1 MVLQVYIDDS
11 GRGNRPVYVLGGW
24 LAESTAWASFSDA
37 WALALSEAPAK
48 PHFKMAKAKRWRD
61 EPHKRKIERLATIIQ
76 KHVTLGVS
84 LLVRHEYYNRIIKGR
99 IINKFD
105 DPYCIAF
112 FLAVTRVTRVLATTG
127 IAEPID
133 FIFDKSNPR
142 QSRLVMNLY
151 HLFFTEKA
159 PNEYK
164 PLIGGPPRFKNDEK
178 CPPLQAADMYA
189 WHIGQ
194 YQEELETGRTF
205 SSPAWAIFDSM
216 KHRQIWTTEEDL
228 EEIARLLKTADLP

>member
-24 LAESTAWASFSDA
+24 LADSTAWASFSDD
-37 WALALSEAPAK
+37 WALALSEPPAMTY
-48 PHFKMAKAKRWRD
+48 FKMAKAVRWRS
-61 EPHKRKIERLATIIQ
+61 EVYKRKISRLATIIK

-84 LLVRHEYYNRIIKGR
+84 LLVLYEYYDRIIKG
-99 IINKFD
+99 KLETQFD
-105 DPYCIAF
+105 DLYCFAF
-112 FLAVTRVTRVLATTG
+112 YKAMIGMTQVLAETR

-133 FIFDKSNPR
+133 FIFDEQYR
-142 QSRLVMNLY
+142 QSAFVMRAYDMFL
-151 HLFFTEKA
+151 ERV

-164 PLIGGPPRFKNDEK
+164 PLIGSPPRFKDDEK

-189 WHIGQ
+189 WHIRRAQ
-194 YQEELETGRTF
+194 ADFETGGTF

-216 KHRQIWTTEEDL
+216 EHQQIWTTEEEL
-228 EEIARLLKTADLP
+228 ERIVRC